1 MTATIIS
8 NSGNYTFG
16 QMTTQLVSRL
26 IAANTQMVRLAEAI
40 ATASSGY
47 EGTPGTQF
55 EAPSGNVA
63 TPAGTAPGTNLF
75 GVIPDPAELGRNG
88 TDYAYAVNSLEAAW
102 QTFWTAAEPYV
113 NQLDNGGNSM

>member
-8 NSGNYTFG
+8 TMSGYTFG
-16 QMTTQLVSRL
+16 QMTTQTVSRL
-26 IAANTQMVRLAEAI
+26 IATHTQMGRLRDAI

-55 EAPSGNVA
+55 EAPSGAVGTPLGA
-63 TPAGTAPGTNLF
+63 TPGTNLF
-75 GVIPDPAELGRNG
+75 GVIPNPAEPGANG

-102 QTFWTAAEPYV
+102 QTFWAAAEPFIE
-113 NQLDNGGNSM
+113 QLDNGGTSM

>member
-8 NSGNYTFG
+8 TMGNYTFG
-16 QMTTQLVSRL
+16 AMTTQTVSRL
-26 IAANTQMVRLAEAI
+26 IATHTQIGRLRDAI

-55 EAPSGNVA
+55 ELPTGSTA
-63 TPAGTAPGTNLF
+63 TPQAVPVGANLF
-75 GVIPDPAELGRNG
+75 GVVPDPAEPGRNG

-102 QTFWTAAEPYV
+102 QTFWSAAEPFIE
-113 NQLDNGGNSM
+113 QLDNGGSAM

>member
-8 NSGNYTFG
+8 QAGNYTFG
-16 QMTTQLVSRL
+16 QMTTAMVSRL
-26 IAANTQMVRLAEAI
+26 IACNSQMERLADAI

-47 EGTPGTQF
+47 TGIPGTQF
-55 EAPSGNVA
+55 EAPATNNPSASG
-63 TPAGTAPGTNLF
+63 GNLF
-75 GVIPDPAELGRNG
+75 GVVPNLSDIGKNG

-102 QTFWTAAEPYV
+102 ATFWATAEAYV